1 MVFTGLQQNNIRRRG
16 KFILSASLLSGISG
30 LISGVENLHPLFI
43 IGIFISF
50 GAIIFGVLTI
60 RCPICHRQLHLKDIT
75 PDDFCPFCGEKLHIP
90 SGNGILIKENG
101 FAGIWKMRY
110 GIQKMQ
116 EGWFCF
122 MFFIMGISNGEKKLA
137 FDQLEICN
145 CCGKYGHLEVYM
157 TYMFFSFFFIPLFK
171 WNRHYYV
178 RMNCC
183 NATTEISADLGKA
196 IARGEVTKIPLD
208 TLHFGRYE
216 NRMKHCSYC
225 GFTTEEDFQYCP
237 KCGRAL

>member
-1 MVFTGLQQNNIRRRG
+1 
-16 KFILSASLLSGISG
+16 
-30 LISGVENLHPLFI
+30 
-43 IGIFISF
+43 
-50 GAIIFGVLTI
+50 
-60 RCPICHRQLHLKDIT
+60 
-75 PDDFCPFCGEKLHIP
+75 
-90 SGNGILIKENG
+90 
-101 FAGIWKMRY
+101 MRY

-122 MFFIMGISNGEKKLA
+122 MFFIMGISNGEKKLT

-196 IARGEVTKIPLD
+196 IARGEVKKIPLD

-216 NRMKHCSYC
+216 NHMKHCSYC

-237 KCGRAL
+237 KCGRKL

>member
-1 MVFTGLQQNNIRRRG
+1 
-16 KFILSASLLSGISG
+16 
-30 LISGVENLHPLFI
+30 
-43 IGIFISF
+43 
-50 GAIIFGVLTI
+50 
-60 RCPICHRQLHLKDIT
+60 
-75 PDDFCPFCGEKLHIP
+75 
-90 SGNGILIKENG
+90 
-101 FAGIWKMRY
+101 
-110 GIQKMQ
+110 
-116 EGWFCF
+116 
-122 MFFIMGISNGEKKLA
+122 
-137 FDQLEICN
+137 
-145 CCGKYGHLEVYM
+145 M